1 MPALPIKAIS
11 AASFAASSARRPTS
25 TDSTNSRKESTPVL
39 EILRCTA
46 LILLRFWKLHL
57 GRSRPGSQPLQI
69 PPIIKMR
76 SSYHPPI
83 ARHSNWLRF
92 LSTSRCLPALI
103 LIAQAACWPSSARS
117 ESRSPSSSLDEQAFP
132 PIARSAP
139 LTPKVLSL
147 LAALSLDEKISLVH
161 GAEPNPIS
169 VGNVGFLPG
178 SVATLQ
184 LPRGRFAGCSS
195 WRLRFAVYSNGVNSS
210 RRSSSWQWDGICDS
224 RFRTATSRSYWPS
237 VGSRWITS
245 PSGAGTVE
253 VQGHRAARP

>member
-1 MPALPIKAIS
+1 M
-11 AASFAASSARRPTS
+11 
-25 TDSTNSRKESTPVL
+25 
-39 EILRCTA
+39 
-46 LILLRFWKLHL
+46 
-57 GRSRPGSQPLQI
+57 
-69 PPIIKMR
+69 KMR

-83 ARHSNWLRF
+83 ARHPNWLRF

-117 ESRSPSSSLDEQAFP
+117 ESRSPSPPLDEQAFP

-178 SVATLQ
+178 VPRLGIPPRRDSDALGISLAADATA
-184 LPRGRFAGCSS
+184 LPARMGAGSNVRPQGGPGGRPARGQRGSRA
-195 WRLRFAVYSNGVNSS
+195 R
-210 RRSSSWQWDGICDS
+210 RRSGL
-224 RFRTATSRSYWPS
+224 RPTS
-237 VGSRWITS
+237 
-245 PSGAGTVE
+245 
-253 VQGHRAARP
+253 